1 MVANPVFDSVR
12 TVLVVRKFDDREQ
25 GKEIEAMASSESKQ
39 AWERFQSDMKTLAE
53 EMRKQYKNAD
63 AEKTAD
69 LNRSLEQLRKGAE
82 AVFDSLGNVSRDP
95 EVRERTRTAAR
106 SFGSALGETFREV
119 GDELEKAFRKSSA
132 PK

>member
-1 MVANPVFDSVR
+1 MANPD
-12 TVLVVRKFDDREQ
+12 
-25 GKEIEAMASSESKQ
+25 SKQ
-39 AWERFQSDMKTLAE
+39 AWERFQGDMKTLAE
-53 EMRKQYKNAD
+53 ELRRQYKD
-63 AEKTAD
+63 ASPEKTAD

-82 AVFDSLGNVSRDP
+82 AVFDSLGTVSRDP

-119 GDELEKAFRKSSA
+119 GDEVEKAFRKSSG

>member
-1 MVANPVFDSVR
+1 
-12 TVLVVRKFDDREQ
+12 
-25 GKEIEAMASSESKQ
+25 MASSESKQ

-53 EMRKQYKNAD
+53 EMRRQYKNAD

-82 AVFDSLGNVSRDP
+82 AVFDSLGTVSRDP

-119 GDELEKAFRKSSA
+119 GDELDKAFRRPSA